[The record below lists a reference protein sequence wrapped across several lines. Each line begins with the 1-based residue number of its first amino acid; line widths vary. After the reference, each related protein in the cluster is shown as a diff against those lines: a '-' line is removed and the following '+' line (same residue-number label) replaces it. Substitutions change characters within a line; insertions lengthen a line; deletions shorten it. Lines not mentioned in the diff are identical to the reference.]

1 MNTRLHVGNLDFK
14 VTEIDLTN
22 LFKAFGVVKS
32 SRIIIDRVTGKSK
45 GFGFVEM
52 ADSNHARKAVSNL
65 NGQDLLGRNMSVK
78 LAKSRKKE
86 IRRPQRSSPF

>member
-1 MNTRLHVGNLDFK
+1 MKTRLYVGNLDFN

-32 SRIIIDRVTGKSK
+32 ARIIIDRVTGQSK

-52 ADSNHARKAVSNL
+52 EDSNHAARAISDL
-65 NGQDLLGRNMSVK
+65 SGQELLGRKMTVK
-78 LAKSRKKE
+78 HGKSKKKE
-86 IRRPQRSSPF
+86 MRRPQRVSQF